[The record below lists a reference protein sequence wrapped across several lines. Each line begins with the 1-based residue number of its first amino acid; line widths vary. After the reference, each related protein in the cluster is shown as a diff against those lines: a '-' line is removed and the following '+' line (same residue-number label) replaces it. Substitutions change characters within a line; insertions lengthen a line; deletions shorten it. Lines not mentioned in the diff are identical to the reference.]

1 MAPGYC
7 RCIWQQWCEDNNKDC
22 FDCWHTWEVEQQD
35 TSNIEELRNKWEAEV
50 NQFEAARDAHNAE
63 VAAAAEKKAAKKK
76 KKAAKRAANKKAD
89 KKKKTAKKADDKK
102 AKK

>member
-22 FDCWHTWEVEQQD
+22 FDCWH
-35 TSNIEELRNKWEAEV
+35 SWEAEQRDSSRMQELE
-50 NQFEAARDAHNAE
+50 NKCGEINAMQCEINARNAE

-76 KKAAKRAANKKAD
+76 KESCKESC
-89 KKKKTAKKADDKK
+89 
-102 AKK
+102 